1 MHIISHAKIVQAQ
14 AVHPDCHGA
23 LDQWYR
29 LTKRAV
35 WRNVAEVR
43 ACFSGTDKVGDKFV
57 FDIGGNKLRLIA
69 AVHFNTG
76 KVTTQVGRNSIAAP
90 GLRKGNESR

>member
-1 MHIISHAKIVQAQ
+1 MHIISHAKIIKAQ
-14 AVHPDCHGA
+14 AVHPDCHSA

-29 LTKRAV
+29 LTRRAA

-69 AVHFNTG
+69 ADYFNTV
-76 KVTTQVGRNSIAAP
+76 KVRPVVGRNSIAAP

>member
-14 AVHPDCHGA
+14 ATYPQCRTA

-29 LTKRAV
+29 LAKRAM
-35 WRNVAEVR
+35 WRNYAEIL
-43 ACFSGTDKVGDKFV
+43 ACFGATDKVDDKFV

-69 AVHFNTG
+69 AIHFRTG
-76 KVTTQVGRNSIAAP
+76 KLFIRAILTHP
-90 GLRKGNESR
+90 EYDKGDWK